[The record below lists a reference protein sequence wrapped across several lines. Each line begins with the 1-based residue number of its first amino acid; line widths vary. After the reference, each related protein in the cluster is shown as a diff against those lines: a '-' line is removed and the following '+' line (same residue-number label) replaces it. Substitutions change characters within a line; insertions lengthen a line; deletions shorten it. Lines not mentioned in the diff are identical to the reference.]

1 MDISDS
7 FISLV
12 DAVGNSRRSFI
23 LVPCSVLE
31 VNEDKRSCSCRAL
44 ASGERFDD
52 VLLQAFGSAEVGLVF
67 FPQKDSVVLVGS
79 FAPARYVAL
88 SFTAIS
94 KAVFTIGETEIVVQ
108 DKSISIVNGKVKA
121 NIAED
126 SLKLDVDGTTL
137 EMDGSVSTWN
147 GGSETTAN
155 ANDLKKQ
162 LTTMSGRIDALFN
175 AIKSGVPAPMDGG
188 AAYKTSMIGILAA
201 ASQKE
206 DFSNIIDDK
215 IKH

>member
-1 MDISDS
+1 MMDIQKA
-7 FISLV
+7 ISTLALNGEELYLRVCTVDEVDEDARTVDCTPIDEGAPLV
-12 DAVGNSRRSFI
+12 G
-23 LVPCSVLE
+23 
-31 VNEDKRSCSCRAL
+31 VN
-44 ASGERFDD
+44 
-52 VLLQAFGSAEVGLVF
+52 LQADQNGTVGLVR
-67 FPQKDSVVLVGS
+67 FPEKGTDVVVGFMSPNVAVVLL
-79 FAPARYVAL
+79 AAQY
-88 SFTAIS
+88 T

-162 LTTMSGRIDALFN
+162 LTTMSRRIDALFN

>member
-1 MDISDS
+1 MDIRSSIRQLALSGTEMYLRVCTVDEVDEDART
-7 FISLV
+7 IDCTPIDEGAPLV
-12 DAVGNSRRSFI
+12 G
-23 LVPCSVLE
+23 
-31 VNEDKRSCSCRAL
+31 VN
-44 ASGERFDD
+44 
-52 VLLQAFGSAEVGLVF
+52 LQADQNGTVGLVR
-67 FPQKDSVVLVGS
+67 FPEKGTDVVVGFMSPNVAVVLL
-79 FAPARYVAL
+79 AAQY
-88 SFTAIS
+88 T

-162 LTTMSGRIDALFN
+162 LTTMSRRIDALFN

>member
-1 MDISDS
+1 MDIRSSIRQLALSGSEMYLRICTVDEVDEDARTVDCTP
-7 FISLV
+7 IDEGAPLV
-12 DAVGNSRRSFI
+12 G
-23 LVPCSVLE
+23 
-31 VNEDKRSCSCRAL
+31 VN
-44 ASGERFDD
+44 
-52 VLLQAFGSAEVGLVF
+52 LQADQNGTVGLVR
-67 FPQKDSVVLVGS
+67 FPEKGTDVVVGFMSPNVAVVLL
-79 FAPARYVAL
+79 AAQY
-88 SFTAIS
+88 T

-188 AAYKTSMIGILAA
+188 AAYKASMTGILSA

>member
-1 MDISDS
+1 MDIRSSIRQLALSGSEMYLRICTVDEVDEDARTVDCTP
-7 FISLV
+7 IDEGAPLV
-12 DAVGNSRRSFI
+12 G
-23 LVPCSVLE
+23 
-31 VNEDKRSCSCRAL
+31 VN
-44 ASGERFDD
+44 
-52 VLLQAFGSAEVGLVF
+52 LQADQNGTVGLVR
-67 FPQKDSVVLVGS
+67 FPEKGTDVVVGFMSPNVAVVLL
-79 FAPARYVAL
+79 AAQY
-88 SFTAIS
+88 T

>member
-1 MDISDS
+1 MDIRSSIRQLALSGSEMYLRICTVDEVDEDARTVDCTP
-7 FISLV
+7 IDEGAPLV
-12 DAVGNSRRSFI
+12 G
-23 LVPCSVLE
+23 
-31 VNEDKRSCSCRAL
+31 VN
-44 ASGERFDD
+44 
-52 VLLQAFGSAEVGLVF
+52 LQADQNGTVGLVR
-67 FPQKDSVVLVGS
+67 FPEKGTDVVVGFMSPNVAVVLL
-79 FAPARYVAL
+79 AAQY
-88 SFTAIS
+88 T

-188 AAYKTSMIGILAA
+188 AAYKTSMTAILSA

>member
-1 MDISDS
+1 MYLRVCTVDEVDEDARTIDCTP
-7 FISLV
+7 IDEGAPLV
-12 DAVGNSRRSFI
+12 G
-23 LVPCSVLE
+23 
-31 VNEDKRSCSCRAL
+31 VN
-44 ASGERFDD
+44 
-52 VLLQAFGSAEVGLVF
+52 LQADQNGTVGLVR
-67 FPQKDSVVLVGS
+67 FPEKGTDVVVGFMSPNVAVVLL
-79 FAPARYVAL
+79 AAQY
-88 SFTAIS
+88 T
-94 KAVFTIGETEIVVQ
+94 KAVFTIGKTEIVVQ

>member
-1 MDISDS
+1 MDIRSSIRQLALSGSEMYLRICTVDEVDEKARTVDCTP
-7 FISLV
+7 IDEGAPLV
-12 DAVGNSRRSFI
+12 G
-23 LVPCSVLE
+23 
-31 VNEDKRSCSCRAL
+31 VN
-44 ASGERFDD
+44 
-52 VLLQAFGSAEVGLVF
+52 LQADQNGTVGLVR
-67 FPQKDSVVLVGS
+67 FPEKGTDVVVGFMSPNVAVVLL
-79 FAPARYVAL
+79 AAQY
-88 SFTAIS
+88 T

>member
-1 MDISDS
+1 MIDIQKA
-7 FISLV
+7 ISTLALNGEEMYLRVCTVDEVDEDARTVDCTPIDEGAPLV
-12 DAVGNSRRSFI
+12 G
-23 LVPCSVLE
+23 
-31 VNEDKRSCSCRAL
+31 VN
-44 ASGERFDD
+44 
-52 VLLQAFGSAEVGLVF
+52 LQADQNGTVGLVR
-67 FPQKDSVVLVGS
+67 FPEKGTDVVVGFMSPNVAVVLL
-79 FAPARYVAL
+79 AAQY
-88 SFTAIS
+88 T
-94 KAVFTIGETEIVVQ
+94 KAVFTIGKTEIVVQ

>member
-1 MDISDS
+1 MDIRSSIRQLALSGTEMYLRVCTVDEVDEKARTVDCTP
-7 FISLV
+7 IDEGAPLV
-12 DAVGNSRRSFI
+12 G
-23 LVPCSVLE
+23 
-31 VNEDKRSCSCRAL
+31 VN
-44 ASGERFDD
+44 
-52 VLLQAFGSAEVGLVF
+52 LQADQNGTVGLVR
-67 FPQKDSVVLVGS
+67 FPEKGTDVVVGFMSPNVAVVLL
-79 FAPARYVAL
+79 AAQY
-88 SFTAIS
+88 T

-137 EMDGSVSTWN
+137 EMDGSISTWN

>member
-1 MDISDS
+1 MDIRSSIRQLALSGTEMYLRVCTVDEVDEDART
-7 FISLV
+7 IDCTPIDEGAPLV
-12 DAVGNSRRSFI
+12 G
-23 LVPCSVLE
+23 
-31 VNEDKRSCSCRAL
+31 VN
-44 ASGERFDD
+44 
-52 VLLQAFGSAEVGLVF
+52 LQADQNGTVGLVQ
-67 FPQKDSVVLVGS
+67 FPEKGTDVVVGFMSPNVAVVLL
-79 FAPARYVAL
+79 AAQY
-88 SFTAIS
+88 T

-108 DKSISIVNGKVKA
+108 DKSISIVNGKVNA

>member
-1 MDISDS
+1 MDIRSSIRQLALSGTEMYLRVCTVDEVDEDART
-7 FISLV
+7 IDCTPIDEGAPLV
-12 DAVGNSRRSFI
+12 G
-23 LVPCSVLE
+23 
-31 VNEDKRSCSCRAL
+31 VN
-44 ASGERFDD
+44 
-52 VLLQAFGSAEVGLVF
+52 LQADQNGTVGLVR
-67 FPQKDSVVLVGS
+67 FPEKGTDVVVGFMSPNVAVVLL
-79 FAPARYVAL
+79 AAQY
-88 SFTAIS
+88 T
-94 KAVFTIGETEIVVQ
+94 KAVFTIGKTEIVVQ

-162 LTTMSGRIDALFN
+162 LTTMSRRIDALFN

>member
-1 MDISDS
+1 MDIRSSIRQLALSGSEMYLRICTVDEVDEDARTVDCTP
-7 FISLV
+7 IDEGAPLV
-12 DAVGNSRRSFI
+12 G
-23 LVPCSVLE
+23 
-31 VNEDKRSCSCRAL
+31 VN
-44 ASGERFDD
+44 
-52 VLLQAFGSAEVGLVF
+52 LQADQNGTVGLVR
-67 FPQKDSVVLVGS
+67 FPEKGTDVVVGFMSPNVAVVLL
-79 FAPARYVAL
+79 AAQY
-88 SFTAIS
+88 T
-94 KAVFTIGETEIVVQ
+94 KAVFTIGETEIVMQ

>member
-1 MDISDS
+1 MDI
-7 FISLV
+7 
-12 DAVGNSRRSFI
+12 RSSI
-23 LVPCSVLE
+23 RQL
-31 VNEDKRSCSCRAL
+31 AL
-44 ASGERFDD
+44 SGEEMYLRVCTVDEVD
-52 VLLQAFGSAEVGLVF
+52 EDARTIDCTPIDEGAPLVGVNLQADQNGTVGLVR
-67 FPQKDSVVLVGS
+67 FPEKGTDVVVGFMSPNVAVVLL
-79 FAPARYVAL
+79 AAQY
-88 SFTAIS
+88 T

-162 LTTMSGRIDALFN
+162 LTIMSARIDALFN
-175 AIKSGVPAPMDGG
+175 AIKTGVPAPMDGG
-188 AAYKTSMIGILAA
+188 AAYKASMTGILAA
-201 ASQKE
+201 ASKKE

>member
-1 MDISDS
+1 MYLRVCTVDEVDEKARTVDCTPIDEGAP
-7 FISLV
+7 LV
-12 DAVGNSRRSFI
+12 G
-23 LVPCSVLE
+23 
-31 VNEDKRSCSCRAL
+31 VN
-44 ASGERFDD
+44 
-52 VLLQAFGSAEVGLVF
+52 LQADQNGTVGLVR
-67 FPQKDSVVLVGS
+67 FPEKGTDVVVGFMSPNVAVVLL
-79 FAPARYVAL
+79 AAQY
-88 SFTAIS
+88 T
-94 KAVFTIGETEIVVQ
+94 KAVFTIGKTEIVVQ

-162 LTTMSGRIDALFN
+162 LTTMSRRIDALFN

>member
-1 MDISDS
+1 MDIRSSIRQLALSGTEIYLRVCTVDEVDEDART
-7 FISLV
+7 IDCTPIDEGAPLV
-12 DAVGNSRRSFI
+12 G
-23 LVPCSVLE
+23 
-31 VNEDKRSCSCRAL
+31 VN
-44 ASGERFDD
+44 
-52 VLLQAFGSAEVGLVF
+52 LQADQNGTVGLVR
-67 FPQKDSVVLVGS
+67 FPEKGTDVVVGFMSPNVAVVLL
-79 FAPARYVAL
+79 AAQY
-88 SFTAIS
+88 T
-94 KAVFTIGETEIVVQ
+94 KAVFTIGKTEIVVQ

-162 LTTMSGRIDALFN
+162 LTTMSRRIDALFN

>member
-1 MDISDS
+1 MDIRSSIRQLALSGSEMYLRICTVDEVDEDARTVDCTP
-7 FISLV
+7 IDEGAPLV
-12 DAVGNSRRSFI
+12 G
-23 LVPCSVLE
+23 
-31 VNEDKRSCSCRAL
+31 VN
-44 ASGERFDD
+44 
-52 VLLQAFGSAEVGLVF
+52 LQADQNGTVGLVR
-67 FPQKDSVVLVGS
+67 FPKKGTDVVVGFMSPNVAVVLL
-79 FAPARYVAL
+79 AAQY
-88 SFTAIS
+88 T
-94 KAVFTIGETEIVVQ
+94 KAVFTIGKTEIVVQ

-162 LTTMSGRIDALFN
+162 LTTMSRRIDALFN

>member
-1 MDISDS
+1 MSDIANSIRRLALHGAEMYLRVCTVDEVDEDARTVDCTP
-7 FISLV
+7 IDEGAPLV
-12 DAVGNSRRSFI
+12 GVNLQADQNGTVGIVRFPEKGTDVVVGFMSPNVAV
-23 LVPCSVLE
+23 
-31 VNEDKRSCSCRAL
+31 
-44 ASGERFDD
+44 
-52 VLLQAFGSAEVGLVF
+52 VLLATQYT
-67 FPQKDSVVLVGS
+67 K
-79 FAPARYVAL
+79 
-88 SFTAIS
+88 T
-94 KAVFTIGETEIVVQ
+94 VFTIGETEVVVQ
-108 DKSISIVNGKVKA
+108 DKSISVVNGKVKA
-121 NIAED
+121 NIGED

-162 LTTMSGRIDALFN
+162 LTIMSARIDALFN

-188 AAYKTSMIGILAA
+188 AAYKTSMTGILAA

>member
-1 MDISDS
+1 MMDIQKA
-7 FISLV
+7 ISTLALNGEELYLRVCTVDEVDEKARTVDCTPIDEGAPLV
-12 DAVGNSRRSFI
+12 G
-23 LVPCSVLE
+23 
-31 VNEDKRSCSCRAL
+31 VN
-44 ASGERFDD
+44 
-52 VLLQAFGSAEVGLVF
+52 LQADQNGTVGLVR
-67 FPQKDSVVLVGS
+67 FPEKGSDVVVGFMSPNVAVVLL
-79 FAPARYVAL
+79 AAQY
-88 SFTAIS
+88 T

>member
-1 MDISDS
+1 MDI
-7 FISLV
+7 
-12 DAVGNSRRSFI
+12 RSSI
-23 LVPCSVLE
+23 RQL
-31 VNEDKRSCSCRAL
+31 AL
-44 ASGERFDD
+44 SGEEMYLRVCTVDEVD
-52 VLLQAFGSAEVGLVF
+52 EKARTVDCTPIDEGAPLVGVNLQADQNGTVGLVR
-67 FPQKDSVVLVGS
+67 FPEKGTDVVVGFMSPNVAVVLL
-79 FAPARYVAL
+79 AAQY
-88 SFTAIS
+88 T
-94 KAVFTIGETEIVVQ
+94 KAVFTIGKTEIVVQ

-162 LTTMSGRIDALFN
+162 LTTMSRRIDALFN

>member
-1 MDISDS
+1 MDIRSSIRQLALSGTEMYLRVCTVDEVDEDART
-7 FISLV
+7 IDCTPIDEGAPLV
-12 DAVGNSRRSFI
+12 GVNLQADQNGTDGLVRFPEKGTDVVVGFMSPNVAV
-23 LVPCSVLE
+23 
-31 VNEDKRSCSCRAL
+31 
-44 ASGERFDD
+44 
-52 VLLQAFGSAEVGLVF
+52 VLLAAQ
-67 FPQKDSVVLVGS
+67 
-79 FAPARYVAL
+79 Y
-88 SFTAIS
+88 T
-94 KAVFTIGETEIVVQ
+94 KAVFTIGKTEIVVQ

-162 LTTMSGRIDALFN
+162 LTTMSRRIDALFN